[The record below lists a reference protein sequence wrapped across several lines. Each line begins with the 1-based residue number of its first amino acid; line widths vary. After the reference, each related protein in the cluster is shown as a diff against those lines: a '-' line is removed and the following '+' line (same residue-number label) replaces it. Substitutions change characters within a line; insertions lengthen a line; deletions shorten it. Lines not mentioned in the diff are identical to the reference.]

1 MADFPATLVKQVR
14 ERSGAGMMDCK
25 NALVEASGDVEKALE
40 IIQKKGLAKAVKK
53 AGRIAAEG
61 LVHSYIH
68 AGGRLGVLAEINC
81 ETDFVAR
88 NPDFKAFCEETCM
101 QIAAMGAQFVKKD
114 EIPAATVSKQKE
126 IFEAQM
132 AEDPKPKP
140 KDAWPKIIEGKIAK
154 WSGEICLSDQESII
168 HQGKTIEQLR
178 QELVAKIGE
187 NISIR
192 RFVRWELGE
201 GIEKKKEDYATEVAK
216 LVAETH

>member
-14 ERSGAGMMDCK
+14 ERSGAPMMDCK
-25 NALVEASGDVEKALE
+25 SALVEAAGDVEKALD

-53 AGRIAAEG
+53 AGRVAAEG

-81 ETDFVAR
+81 ETDFVSR
-88 NPDFKAFCEETCM
+88 NPDFKLFVEETCM
-101 QIAAMGAQFVKKD
+101 QIAAMAAQYVKKE
-114 EIPAATVSKQKE
+114 EIPADIVAKQKE

-140 KDAWPKIIEGKIAK
+140 KDAWPKIIEGKVAK
-154 WSGEICLSDQESII
+154 WAGEICLNDQESII
-168 HQGKTIEQLR
+168 HAGKTVEQLR

-192 RFVRWELGE
+192 RFTRWELGE
-201 GIEKKKEDYATEVAK
+201 GIEKKKEDYAAEVAK
-216 LVAETH
+216 MASETH

>member
-1 MADFPATLVKQVR
+1 MAEISASLVKQVR
-14 ERSGAGMMDCK
+14 ERSGAGMSDCRS
-25 NALVEASGDVEKALE
+25 ALVESNGDVEKALE

-81 ETDFVAR
+81 ETDFVSR
-88 NPDFKAFCEETCM
+88 NPDFKQFVEETCM
-101 QIAAMGAQFVKKD
+101 QIAAMSAQYVKKE
-114 EIPAATVSKQKE
+114 EIPADVIAKQKE

-140 KDAWPKIIEGKIAK
+140 KDAWPKIIEGKITK
-154 WSGEICLSDQESII
+154 WASEICLIDQESII
-168 HQGKTIEQLR
+168 HAGKTVEQLR

-192 RFVRWELGE
+192 RFTRWELGE
-201 GIEKKKEDYATEVAK
+201 GIEKKKEDYAAEVAK
-216 LVAETH
+216 LASDTH

>member
-25 NALVEASGDVEKALE
+25 NSLVEAGGDVEKALE

-61 LVHSYIH
+61 LVHAYIH

-88 NPDFKAFCEETCM
+88 NPDFKGFCEEVCM
-101 QIAAMGAQFVKKD
+101 QIAAMSAQFVKKE
-114 EIPAATVSKQKE
+114 EIPAATIAKQKE

-140 KDAWPKIIEGKIAK
+140 KEAWPKIIEGKVAK
-154 WSGEICLSDQESII
+154 WSGEICLNDQESIV

-187 NISIR
+187 NVSIR

-201 GIEKKKEDYATEVAK
+201 GIEKKKEDYAAEVAK
-216 LVAETH
+216 LASEH